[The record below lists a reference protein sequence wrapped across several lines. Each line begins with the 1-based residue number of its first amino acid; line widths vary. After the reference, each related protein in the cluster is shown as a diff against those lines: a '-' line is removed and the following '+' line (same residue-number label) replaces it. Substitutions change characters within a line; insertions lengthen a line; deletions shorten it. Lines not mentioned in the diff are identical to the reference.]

1 MSSFSLKMKQA
12 KGHITVSQS
21 FLSGVSS
28 NFDFFKLI
36 NFIYLLIFKE
46 LHSLDYGVFKRLM
59 SSSSEELYTP
69 FSIKKKSGKQ
79 RKIHAP
85 EDTLKK
91 VQYCLN
97 EILRVYYE
105 PNDNVCGFIPQRSI
119 IYGASRH
126 TNKQFVYNIDL
137 KDFFDQI
144 DINRVQASLRKLF
157 KWNSPEYPLPYCFA
171 KLCCC
176 KKRVSVTNNRGC
188 KVKIYR
194 NVLPQGAP
202 TSPTLT
208 NIVCQEM
215 DGQLA
220 QLANKFDAVY
230 TRYAD
235 DITFSCNTNIFGVNS
250 EFSKELRRLVERD
263 NHFIIN
269 KKKTRL
275 QNQSYQQEVTGIVVN
290 QKVNIRKRY
299 VKQLRMWLY
308 LWEHYGQDK
317 AQRYFIADY
326 LKDKGHIKN
335 QHAKIENVIGGKL
348 DYLKMVVGAESDMYK
363 KLSAKYNN
371 LIHPKKKNA
380 NPNTSNDAQ
389 AIAISD
395 SDGQLEIPFVL

>member
-1 MSSFSLKMKQA
+1 MKHVEEHIKQFIQMNLQQVKNDLDLFRVINYIFMCIFSQ
-12 KGHITVSQS
+12 TDS
-21 FLSGVSS
+21 
-28 NFDFFKLI
+28 FDFRT
-36 NFIYLLIFKE
+36 
-46 LHSLDYGVFKRLM
+46 FKRLKQAP
-59 SSSSEELYTP
+59 STDLYAK
-69 FSIKKKSGKQ
+69 FSIKKKSGKL
-79 RKIHAP
+79 RTIHAP
-85 EDTLKK
+85 DVELK
-91 VQYCLN
+91 QLQQCLN
-97 EILRVYYE
+97 ELFQTYYQ
-105 PNDNVCGFIPQRSI
+105 PNDNACGFIPKRSI

-144 DINRVQASLRKLF
+144 DINRVQVSLRKLF

-208 NIVCQEM
+208 NIVCQKM
-215 DGQLA
+215 DAQLA
-220 QLANKFDAVY
+220 ELANKFDAVY

-250 EFSKELRRLVERD
+250 EFSKDLRRIVERD

-326 LKDKGHIKN
+326 LKDKGHIKS

>member
-1 MSSFSLKMKQA
+1 MPSFPLKMKQA
-12 KGHITVSQS
+12 IGHITVSQS

-28 NFDFFKLI
+28 NFDFFNLI
-36 NFIYLLIFKE
+36 DFIYL
-46 LHSLDYGVFKRLM
+46 SLFQEMYLFNYGVFKQLT
-59 SSSSEELYTP
+59 STPSEELYTP
-69 FSIKKKSGKQ
+69 FSIKKKSGKF
-79 RKIHAP
+79 RTIHAP
-85 EDTLKK
+85 NGMLK
-91 VQYCLN
+91 QIQQCLN
-97 EILRVYYE
+97 EILCAYYE
-105 PNDNVCGFIPQRSI
+105 PNDNACGFIPKRSI

-144 DINRVQASLRKLF
+144 DINRVQVSLRKLF

-208 NIVCQEM
+208 NIVCQKM
-215 DGQLA
+215 DAQLA
-220 QLANKFDAVY
+220 ELANKFDAVY

-250 EFSKELRRLVERD
+250 EFSKDLRRIVERD

-326 LKDKGHIKN
+326 LKDKGHIKS
-335 QHAKIENVIGGKL
+335 QHAKIENVLGGKL
-348 DYLKMVVGAESDMYK
+348 DYLRMIVGTDSDMYK
-363 KLSAKYNN
+363 KLFARYSN
-371 LIHPKKKNA
+371 LIHPKTENA
-380 NPNTSNDAQ
+380 DSSISNDVK
-389 AIAISD
+389 IIEIRNT
-395 SDGQLEIPFVL
+395 DGQLEIPFV

>member
-1 MSSFSLKMKQA
+1 MKR
-12 KGHITVSQS
+12 KTKHTKVSQS
-21 FLSGVSS
+21 SLSEVKT
-28 NFDFFKLI
+28 NLDFFRLI
-36 NFIYLLIFKE
+36 NVINLFIFDVDD
-46 LHSLDYGVFKRLM
+46 SLKYGDFIRLM
-59 SSSSEELYTP
+59 NTPAAELYST
-69 FSIKKKSGKQ
+69 FSIKKKSGKF
-79 RKIHAP
+79 RTIHAP
-85 EDTLKK
+85 NGMLK
-91 VQYCLN
+91 QIQQCLN
-97 EILRVYYE
+97 EILCAYYE
-105 PNDNVCGFIPQRSI
+105 PNGNVCGFIPQRSI

-157 KWNSPEYPLPYCFA
+157 KWNSPKYPLPYCFA

-176 KKRVSVTNNRGC
+176 KKRVSITNNRGC

-208 NIVCQEM
+208 NIVCQKM
-215 DGQLA
+215 DAQLA
-220 QLANKFDAVY
+220 ELANKFDAVY

-235 DITFSCNTNIFGVNS
+235 DITFSCNTNIYGVNS
-250 EFSKELRRLVERD
+250 EFSKELRRIVERD